1 MKVEAIFEREIF
13 RMLTGATPMEKIQDS
28 WRRRWTDP
36 DIERPSCYNRA
47 DDEAVWLPGCPHWRP
62 MGNAHV
68 TPKMV
73 DRGGKWVRWV
83 ACNGCGQKE
92 LSSGG

>member
-1 MKVEAIFEREIF
+1 MKVEA
-13 RMLTGATPMEKIQDS
+13 TPMKETQEA
-28 WRRRWTDP
+28 WRRRWTDLA
-36 DIERPSCYNRA
+36 IERPSCYNRA
-47 DDEAVWLPGCPHWRP
+47 DYEAVWLPGCPHWRS

-68 TPKMV
+68 TPKLV
-73 DRGGKWVRWV
+73 DRGGKQLRWV